1 MTSSHRT
8 IPPTHSLPRCGT
20 DFFATESGKL
30 SQKNRSF
37 VTRKA
42 SFVLALMLSA
52 GCAAYTASL
61 ESSFFSKFSLRELV
75 ERNKS
80 QDLNCSAGGTGGG
93 GGGRSFGSKES
104 HSQKGESLSCQ
115 ITDAE
120 KFDEGKFL
128 QALRQSVEMDLE
140 ESKARNIGCAK
151 VDEQSFSC
159 EYALEDIRGKVEVSG
174 KMGPGNYYSLK
185 ANLDER
191 TGEAK

>member
-1 MTSSHRT
+1 
-8 IPPTHSLPRCGT
+8 L
-20 DFFATESGKL
+20 L
-30 SQKNRSF
+30 SRWYRWRWRWKEFWQQGIS
-37 VTRKA
+37 
-42 SFVLALMLSA
+42 
-52 GCAAYTASL
+52 
-61 ESSFFSKFSLRELV
+61 FSKR
-75 ERNKS
+75 RKS
-80 QDLNCSAGGTGGG
+80 
-93 GGGRSFGSKES
+93 
-104 HSQKGESLSCQ
+104 SCQ

-140 ESKARNIGCAK
+140 ETKARNIGCAK
-151 VDEQSFSC
+151 VDGQSFSC